1 MAGGFTIRYL
11 VAFLARHSIIDH
23 RNGHSHIPQPLS
35 PVGTAS
41 TARYL
46 PTSMPLIATV
56 IRRGSLLL
64 CSVVAAVAAA
74 AGQSPRV
81 PPIEHR
87 VWVQPFVNLSAQPD
101 DAWVGTGIAETVAAA
116 LAADGVAVRVWDGG
130 RAPQQRSVGTPNTV
144 PEAPDAVWSVTG
156 GYQRLDDRVRITA
169 RVAEMRNDTVIGSIV
184 IGGQFDELF
193 ALQDRLVVELRG
205 LFGERDPAG
214 ATPDERGA
222 AASVPDQTTPVDP
235 VAVRA
240 GAAFA
245 IDGPAAPIAPET
257 ITRDADG
264 RATVRAV
271 RLEAPLQLDG
281 RLDEGVYDTVPPF
294 SGFIQQQPD
303 EGAPATERTEVWVF
317 FDDQNV
323 YVGGRNWESVP
334 ESRWTANEMQRDSF
348 QLVQNDKFSVVLDT
362 FYDRRNGVQ
371 FSVNPIGGFMD
382 QQITDEGQPNMDW
395 NPIWDV
401 RTGRF
406 PGGWTVEMAIPF
418 KSLRFSAGVS
428 QVWGFQ
434 IGRVIR
440 RKNEWVYLTPV
451 PISAGPGT
459 FRISVAG
466 TLTGIEVPEDN
477 RTFEIKPYAIGSLAS
492 DLNAVPQISN
502 RGDGDFGVDAKYGVT
517 QNLTADLTYNTDFA
531 QVEVD
536 EQQVNLTRFSLF
548 FPEKREFFLE
558 GRGIFDFG
566 EGARFGGGRSGGR
579 PGTNS
584 FFGGGAAPRVFF
596 SRRIGLEGGQTVP
609 IRGGG
614 RLTGKAGDFTI
625 GALNIQTGNA
635 QGAAAS
641 ATNFTVLR
649 VKRDILRRS
658 RIGGIFTGRS
668 ARPMAALEGDAGT
681 NQVVGVDAAFAF
693 YDNVNL
699 TGYYARS
706 KTPGLAG
713 DDASYQSAFT
723 YNGDLYAV
731 QVDHL
736 LVGDNFNPEI
746 GFLRRDDFRRTF
758 ASAQYSPRPSID
770 AVRQFTWGAS
780 LDYIESDTTG
790 QLETRFAQ
798 GRFQTEFESSDRFS
812 IDVQESY
819 ELLTVPFHIAPNA
832 GVSIPVGGYG
842 FQDIFTSYALG
853 GQRRLSGTFT
863 LQRGAFFDGTIT
875 GVGYQRGRVELTPEF
890 SVEPSLSVNQ
900 IALPGGRFTTTLAS
914 SRVTYTFTPRM
925 FFGGLLQYNSSRNS
939 LSTNLRLRW
948 EYQPGSELFVVYN
961 DIRDTELRGVPLL
974 ENRAFVVKLTRLFR
988 F

>member
-1 MAGGFTIRYL
+1 MALI
-11 VAFLARHSIIDH
+11 
-23 RNGHSHIPQPLS
+23 
-35 PVGTAS
+35 TAV
-41 TARYL
+41 L
-46 PTSMPLIATV
+46 
-56 IRRGSLLL
+56 RRGSNLLL
-64 CSVVAAVAAA
+64 FGVLAVAT
-74 AGQSPRV
+74 AGGQTHPTSLV
-81 PPIEHR
+81 DHR
-87 VWVQPFVNLSAQPD
+87 VVVQPFVNLSAQPE
-101 DAWVGTGIAETVAAA
+101 DAWVGAGIAEAVATA
-116 LAADGVAVRVWDGG
+116 LASDELAVRVWDGG
-130 RAPQQRSVGTPNTV
+130 LVPRGRSVGTADTV
-144 PEAPDAVWSVTG
+144 PDHPGSAWSLTG
-156 GYQRLDDRVRITA
+156 GYQRVGDRVRITA
-169 RVAEMRNDTVIGSIV
+169 RVTEAWSDTVIESVV
-184 IGGQFDELF
+184 IDGQFDELF

-205 LFGERDPAG
+205 LFGERNPAG
-214 ATPDERGA
+214 ATPGERGA
-222 AASVPDQTTPVDP
+222 AASVLDQAASVESM
-235 VAVRA
+235 AVRA
-240 GAAFA
+240 GSGLA

-264 RATVRAV
+264 RVTVRAV

-281 RLDEGVYDTVPPF
+281 RLDERAYGTVPPF

-323 YVGGRNWESVP
+323 YVAGRNWESVP
-334 ESRWTANEMQRDSF
+334 ESRWVANEMQRDSF
-348 QLVQNDKFSVVLDT
+348 QLIQNEGFSVVLDT
-362 FYDRRNGVQ
+362 FYDRRNGVV
-371 FSVNPIGGFMD
+371 FAVNPIGGFMD
-382 QQITDEGQPNMDW
+382 QQITDEGQSNWDW
-395 NPIWDV
+395 NPIWNV

-418 KSLRFSAGVS
+418 KSLRFSAGRS
-428 QVWGFQ
+428 QVWGLQ
-434 IGRVIR
+434 IGRRIR
-440 RKNEWVYLTPV
+440 WKNEWAYLTPV

-477 RTFEIKPYAIGSLAS
+477 RTLEIKPYAIGSLAS
-492 DLNAVPQISN
+492 DLNAVPPISN
-502 RGDGDFGVDAKYGVT
+502 SGDGDFGVDVKYGVT

-596 SRRIGLEGGQTVP
+596 SRRIGLESGQTVP

-625 GALNIQTGNA
+625 GALNIQTGDVL
-635 QGAAAS
+635 GAVTS

-649 VKRDILRRS
+649 IKRDILRRS

-668 ARPMAALEGDAGT
+668 ARPMAAAEGDAGA
-681 NQVVGVDAAFAF
+681 NQVFGVDAAFAF

-699 TGYYARS
+699 TGYYAQS
-706 KTPGLAG
+706 NTPGLAG
-713 DDASYQSAFT
+713 DDTSYQSAFT
-723 YNGDLYAV
+723 YNGDLYAM

-736 LVGDNFNPEI
+736 LVEDNFNPEI

-780 LDYIESDTTG
+780 LDYIESDSTG
-790 QLETRFAQ
+790 LLETRFVQ

-819 ELLTVPFHIAPNA
+819 ELLKVPFHIAPTA

-853 GQRRLSGTFT
+853 GQRRLSGTLT
-863 LQRGAFFDGTIT
+863 LQRGEFFDGTIT
-875 GVGYQRGRVELTPEF
+875 GLGYQRGRVEVTPQF
-890 SVEPSLSVNQ
+890 SFEPSLSVNQ
-900 IALPGGRFTTTLAS
+900 IALPGGQFTTTLVS

-925 FFGGLLQYNSSRNS
+925 FFGGLLQYNSSRDS

-948 EYQPGSELFVVYN
+948 EYQPWSELFVVYN
-961 DIRDTELRGVPLL
+961 DIRDTELRGIPLL
-974 ENRAFVVKLTRLFR
+974 ENRAFVVKFTRLFR

>member
-1 MAGGFTIRYL
+1 MLTAIRT
-11 VAFLARHSIIDH
+11 
-23 RNGHSHIPQPLS
+23 G
-35 PVGTAS
+35 S
-41 TARYL
+41 T
-46 PTSMPLIATV
+46 P
-56 IRRGSLLL
+56 LLL
-64 CSVVAAVAAA
+64 LVLTVAAA
-74 AGQSPRV
+74 GAQTRLAPA
-81 PPIEHR
+81 IEHR
-87 VWVQPFVNLSAQPD
+87 VLVQPFVNLSDQPG
-101 DAWVGTGIAETVAAA
+101 DAWIGAGIAETVATA
-116 LAADGVAVRVWDGG
+116 LAGAGLAAVVWDGDREPRNR
-130 RAPQQRSVGTPNTV
+130 RAGTTG
-144 PEAPDAVWSVTG
+144 AVAERQGFGSSVTG
-156 GYQRLDDRVRITA
+156 AYQRAGDHVRITA
-169 RVAEMRNDTVIGSIV
+169 RVTDALGDTVIGSAV
-184 IGGQFDELF
+184 IDGHINELF
-193 ALQDRLVVELRG
+193 ALQDRLVLELRE
-205 LFGERDPAG
+205 LFGEHDQTVSAQG
-214 ATPDERGA
+214 GTGADATASTSDQATPD
-222 AASVPDQTTPVDP
+222 DP
-235 VAVRA
+235 VVVRA
-240 GAAFA
+240 GPTRGTALPPDIA
-245 IDGPAAPIAPET
+245 IDGPAAPVAPET
-257 ITRDADG
+257 ITRDAEG

-271 RLEAPLQLDG
+271 RLGAPLRLDG
-281 RLDEGVYDTVPPF
+281 SLDEGIYGTVPPF

-303 EGAPATERTEVWVF
+303 EGAPATERTDVWVF

-323 YVGGRNWESVP
+323 YVAGRNWDSAP
-334 ESRWTANEMQRDSF
+334 ESRWIANEMQRDSF
-348 QLVQNDKFSVVLDT
+348 QLIQNEGFSVVLDT
-362 FYDRRNGVQ
+362 FYDRRNGVV

-406 PGGWTVEMAIPF
+406 AGGWTVEMAIPF
-418 KSLRFSAGVS
+418 KSLRFSAAQS
-428 QVWGFQ
+428 QVWGLQ
-434 IGRVIR
+434 IGRRIR
-440 RKNEWVYLTPV
+440 WKNEWVYLTPV

-459 FRISVAG
+459 FRLSVAA
-466 TLTGIEVPEDN
+466 TLTGIEVPDGN
-477 RTFEIKPYAIGSLAS
+477 RTLEIKPYAIGSLAS
-492 DLNAVPQISN
+492 DLHAVPQISN
-502 RGDGDFGVDAKYGVT
+502 RRDGNFGIDAKYGVT

-579 PGTNS
+579 PGTNT

-596 SRRIGLEGGQTVP
+596 SRRIGLESGQTVP
-609 IRGGG
+609 IQGGG

-625 GALNIQTGNA
+625 GALNIQTDDALGVD
-635 QGAAAS
+635 AS

-649 VKRDILRRS
+649 LKRDILRRS

-668 ARPMAALEGDAGT
+668 ARPIGVSEGHAGA
-681 NQVVGVDAAFAF
+681 NQVFGVDAAFAF

-706 KTPGLAG
+706 NTPGLTG
-713 DDASYQSAFT
+713 NDASYQSAFT
-723 YNGDLYAV
+723 YNGDLYAF

-736 LVGDNFNPEI
+736 LVEDNFNPEI

-758 ASAQYSPRPSID
+758 TSAQYSPRPSIE

-780 LDYIESDTTG
+780 LDYIESDSTG

-798 GRFQTEFESSDRFS
+798 GRFQTEFENSDRFS
-812 IDVQESY
+812 IDLQDSY
-819 ELLTVPFHIAPNA
+819 ELLTAPFHIAPDDD
-832 GVSIPVGGYG
+832 VSIPVGGYG

-853 GQRRLSGTFT
+853 GQRRLSGTLT
-863 LQRGAFFDGTIT
+863 LQRGEFFDGTIT
-875 GVGYQRGRVELTPEF
+875 GVGYQRGRVEVTPEF
-890 SVEPSLSVNQ
+890 SFEPSISVNQ
-900 IALPGGRFTTTLAS
+900 IALPGGRFTTTLVS